1 MANSSTQKS
10 LSTAGEQVNVAVQ
23 YVIPVPASGMCARL
37 LAQSTAAIASE
48 AEEMVFPFEPA
59 SGYRPAGPSF
69 IANVWRIA

>member
-1 MANSSTQKS
+1 M
-10 LSTAGEQVNVAVQ
+10 NVAVQ